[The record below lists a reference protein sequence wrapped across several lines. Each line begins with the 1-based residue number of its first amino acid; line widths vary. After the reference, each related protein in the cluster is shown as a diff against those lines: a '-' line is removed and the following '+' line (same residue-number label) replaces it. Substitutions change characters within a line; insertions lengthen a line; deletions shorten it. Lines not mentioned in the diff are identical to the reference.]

1 MEARLR
7 HNPWSFTSRFVA
19 QERVLFYST
28 HLRCHSQVF
37 YTECTIRKEHG
48 GSSLVQP
55 WTFYTKCMARGSAKA
70 RPWCNHWPST
80 LSACLGRSMEARP
93 RCNLRPLIL
102 SAWLGRSTGAH
113 PRCNPRPSML
123 DHVEAGGWTH
133 LGVGLDRVERLEEA
147 LMALSWMRQR
157 CKVVEAWFPGL
168 SLAHLGSDSTAL
180 KQGVYIHL
188 EV

>member
-55 WTFYTKCMARGSAKA
+55 WTFYTKCMAREEREG
-70 RPWCNHWPST
+70 ST
-80 LSACLGRSMEARP
+80 L
-93 RCNLRPLIL
+93 
-102 SAWLGRSTGAH
+102 
-113 PRCNPRPSML
+113 
-123 DHVEAGGWTH
+123 
-133 LGVGLDRVERLEEA
+133 RLEEA

-168 SLAHLGSDSTAL
+168 SLAHLGSDSIAL